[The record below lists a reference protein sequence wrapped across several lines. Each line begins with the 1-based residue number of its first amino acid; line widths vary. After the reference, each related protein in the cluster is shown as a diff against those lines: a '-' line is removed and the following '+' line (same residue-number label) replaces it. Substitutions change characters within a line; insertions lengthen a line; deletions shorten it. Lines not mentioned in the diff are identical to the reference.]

1 MSNSSEKKSSL
12 GERQSFDHGEVINHV
27 TSNRIFQQ
35 PTHVPHLDN
44 IAMAN
49 EREASRLL
57 KEAQANLEFSA
68 DTGYAPELRRNFS
81 MLALIGVGFGI
92 TNSWAGISGSLIT
105 GIASGGPMMI
115 VYGIVIVCAFS
126 SCIVVTLSELASAY
140 PNASGQIYWTM
151 KLAPRRY
158 SRLLAYI
165 TGVLSWVGSVFT
177 SASITITVS
186 VAILGMYALFRPEF
200 VVHKWQVFIV
210 YEIFNV
216 FMSFFSVYDRPLPA
230 IFSGTLVISLASFI
244 IVIITVLAMH
254 KGDFQS
260 AKFVFVEF
268 NNQTGWSSAGIAFIV
283 GLINPN
289 WSFNGLDAATH
300 IAEESLNP
308 AIDIPKALIS
318 TIIIGFVTT
327 FAYCIAIFFCI
338 RNLDAVLASNT
349 GIPILDILHQAT
361 GSKGAAIGLGILLVI
376 TSFGCTIGCHTWS
389 ARICWG
395 FARDNGLPFS
405 KYWSQVN
412 TNTGTTVNAHYLSC
426 FWVGVI
432 GCIYLGSDTAFNSIL
447 VCSVIWSFSFYEESY
462 DETYQS
468 EDNEEDTED
477 NSRTSILPEE
487 NAPNVLENGHEFPK
501 SVYNPFLLTKM
512 NYFRRK
518 SSKVKLRVFDK
529 KVVVAK
535 SKVVKNVHS
544 ADGKDRDVLFWQSTA
559 RWNGRKGCPTEHLL
573 SVFATKV
580 GCKTDKIILVKE
592 HGNSWYTMGV

>member
-1 MSNSSEKKSSL
+1 MTASSSIEKKSSL
-12 GERQSFDHGEVINHV
+12 GERQSVDRGDVINHIS
-27 TSNRIFQQ
+27 SNRIVQQ
-35 PTHVPHLDN
+35 PTHVQHLDD

-49 EREASRLL
+49 EKDASRLL
-57 KEAQANLEFSA
+57 KEAQANLEFLA

-81 MLALIGVGFGI
+81 MISLIGVGFGI

-115 VYGIVIVCAFS
+115 VYGIIIVSFFS
-126 SCIVVTLSELASAY
+126 LCIVVTLSELASAF

-151 KLAPRRY
+151 KLAPRRH
-158 SRLLAYI
+158 SRLLAYV

-186 VAILGMYALFRPEF
+186 VAILGMYALFRPTF
-200 VVHKWQVFIV
+200 VVHKWQVFV
-210 YEIFNV
+210 TYEIFNV
-216 FMSFFSVYDRPLPA
+216 VMLLFNIYDRPLPH
-230 IFSGTLVISLASFI
+230 IFLGTLGISIASFI
-244 IVIITVLAMH
+244 IVIVTVLAMH

-268 NNQTGWSSAGIAFIV
+268 NNQTGWSSSGIAFIV

-308 AIDIPKALIS
+308 AVDIPKALMS

-327 FAYCIAIFFCI
+327 FTYCIAIFFCI

-361 GSKGAAIGLGILLVI
+361 GSKAAALGLGILLVL
-376 TSFGCTIGCHTWS
+376 TSFGCTVGCHTWS

-405 KYWSQVN
+405 KFWAQVN
-412 TNTGTTVNAHYLSC
+412 PKTGTTVNAHFLSC

-447 VCSVIWSFSFYEESY
+447 VCSVM
-462 DETYQS
+462 
-468 EDNEEDTED
+468 
-477 NSRTSILPEE
+477 
-487 NAPNVLENGHEFPK
+487 
-501 SVYNPFLLTKM
+501 FLLLSYMVPTLFFIFKRNQIQHGPFWLNKFGIGLFCNIALVVWAIFTTIFYNFPSVMPVDAGNM
-512 NYFRRK
+512 NY
-518 SSKVKLRVFDK
+518 SSAVFG
-529 KVVVAK
+529 VVFVIFFC
-535 SKVVKNVHS
+535 
-544 ADGKDRDVLFWQSTA
+544 DWIIR
-559 RWNGRKGCPTEHLL
+559 GRKEFIDIEERERYKDDLTHEL
-573 SVFATKV
+573 SNQVSRIEVLMSNQQNK
-580 GCKTDKIILVKE
+580 
-592 HGNSWYTMGV
+592 